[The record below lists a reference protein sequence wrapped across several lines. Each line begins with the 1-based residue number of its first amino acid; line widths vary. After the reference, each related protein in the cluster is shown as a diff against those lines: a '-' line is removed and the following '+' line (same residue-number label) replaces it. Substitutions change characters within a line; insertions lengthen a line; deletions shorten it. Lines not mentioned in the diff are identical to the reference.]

1 MKLPRW
7 FREYTGANLQFD
19 FTSGTEFPEDL
30 SPYRL
35 VVHCGAC
42 MLNQREVTY
51 RLRCCQDQ
59 GVPVTN
65 YGILIA
71 YFNGILKRTVAPF
84 PDVAKLLP

>member
-1 MKLPRW
+1 MEPE
-7 FREYTGANLQFD
+7 FT
-19 FTSGTEFPEDL
+19 FTSGGQFPEDL

-42 MLNQREVTY
+42 TLPPREVRY

-71 YFNGILKRTVAPF
+71 YLNGILPRTVELF
-84 PDVAKLLP
+84 PQVAALLGSA